1 MEARGA
7 HVTQV
12 ECYRRARPEGGAA
25 GLLEAWRERRIDAM
39 TLTSSEGLDN
49 LWAIL
54 EAEGQ
59 AYLAATPTFVPHPRI
74 AEHARAFGLSEVIVT
89 PPADAGLLASL
100 LEYFAAHPP
109 SN

>member
-1 MEARGA
+1 
-7 HVTQV
+7 V
-12 ECYRRARPEGGAA
+12 
-25 GLLEAWRERRIDAM
+25 
-39 TLTSSEGLDN
+39 TLTSSEGFDN

-54 EAEGQ
+54 DAEGR
-59 AYLAATPTFVPHPRI
+59 AYLAATPTFVQHPRI
-74 AEHARAFGLSEVIVT
+74 AEHARAFGLSQVIVT